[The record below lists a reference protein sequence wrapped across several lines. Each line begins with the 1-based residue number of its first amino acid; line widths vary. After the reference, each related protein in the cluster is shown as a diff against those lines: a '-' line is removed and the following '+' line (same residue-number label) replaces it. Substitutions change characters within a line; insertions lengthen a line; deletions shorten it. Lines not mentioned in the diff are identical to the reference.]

1 MERTKITKIAL
12 VLLAVGGLGYIGY
25 YLYNK
30 NRLKSN
36 DPQKN
41 DRKID
46 VISTTK

>member
-1 MERTKITKIAL
+1 MDKSKVTKIAITL
-12 VLLAVGGLGYIGY
+12 IALGGLGYIGY

-30 NRLKSN
+30 SRLKSN

-46 VISTTK
+46 LISTTK